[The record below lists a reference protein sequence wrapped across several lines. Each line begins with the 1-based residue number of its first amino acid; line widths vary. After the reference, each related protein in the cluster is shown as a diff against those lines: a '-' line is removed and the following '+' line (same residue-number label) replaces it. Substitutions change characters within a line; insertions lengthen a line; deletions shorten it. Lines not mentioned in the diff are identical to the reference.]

1 MGCFRYPWDTF
12 YVSIWETAIWQCLER
27 GDGFKRTLKVTEW
40 TLTTNGEQL
49 KSCQSQL
56 GSGEKNISIK
66 KKPLLRLSALYF
78 TGKMLASFDQ
88 NGYVAAI

>member
-1 MGCFRYPWDTF
+1 MGCFKYPWDTF

-27 GDGFKRTLKVTEW
+27 GDWFKRTLKVTEW

-49 KSCQSQL
+49 RSCQSQFW
-56 GSGEKNISIK
+56 SGEKNISIK

-78 TGKMLASFDQ
+78 MGKMLSSFDQ